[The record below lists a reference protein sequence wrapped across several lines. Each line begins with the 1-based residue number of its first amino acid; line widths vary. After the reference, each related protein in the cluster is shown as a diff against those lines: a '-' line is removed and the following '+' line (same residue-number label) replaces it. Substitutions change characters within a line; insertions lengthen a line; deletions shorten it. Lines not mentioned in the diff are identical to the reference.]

1 MQKVQSV
8 FPRRKGKN
16 SFSGLFSVLCQRV
29 RCQKPKINY
38 MEKLEKKFPT
48 DPSTCNAA
56 ASFTSSLTS
65 YHFPTPDHF
74 HLKAQLTVQTRKM
87 QTWEGESKQIKGR
100 NHVTWLSLLSISISW
115 PPELHSPWQLNQI
128 HPSSPTWSKVQNL
141 SQLKALF
148 GRKRAKQEGRIFP
161 YWFSLEKKSA
171 QIAIHCFTVK
181 SSSLASIGSLLFYQE
196 NLSVPTQYIYIHS
209 QLVNSAYNRHSSSAR
224 DLWLIQFYMYF
235 FNTHIILWEEHHCE
249 HLKISLPRAHAS
261 PDDARTRFSL
271 ASRLPC
277 QRRHF
282 ASLWSGCWSA
292 L

>member
-1 MQKVQSV
+1 MQKVQSA

-56 ASFTSSLTS
+56 ATFTSSLTS

-74 HLKAQLTVQTRKM
+74 HPKAQLTVQTQKM

-100 NHVTWLSLLSISISW
+100 NQVTWLSLLSISISW

-148 GRKRAKQEGRIFP
+148 GRKRAKQEGRKFP

-181 SSSLASIGSLLFYQE
+181 SSSLASIVLL
-196 NLSVPTQYIYIHS
+196 LSRKPVCAYTVHLYTLPASEFCVQPTQ
-209 QLVNSAYNRHSSSAR
+209 QLSKRSMTNPVLHVFLQYTHHPLGGTP
-224 DLWLIQFYMYF
+224 LW
-235 FNTHIILWEEHHCE
+235 T
-249 HLKISLPRAHAS
+249 LKDQPS
-261 PDDARTRFSL
+261 
-271 ASRLPC
+271 
-277 QRRHF
+277 
-282 ASLWSGCWSA
+282 
-292 L
+292 